1 MTDRPIERRGEN
13 NTGTTRE
20 RNQQQEKKRKK
31 KKESGRR
38 GAGEE
43 PDRKVQ
49 INIHISMYII
59 QENSIASRTLT

>member
-20 RNQQQEKKRKK
+20 RNQQQQQQK

>member
-20 RNQQQEKKRKK
+20 RNQQQQK

-43 PDRKVQ
+43 PGRKVQ